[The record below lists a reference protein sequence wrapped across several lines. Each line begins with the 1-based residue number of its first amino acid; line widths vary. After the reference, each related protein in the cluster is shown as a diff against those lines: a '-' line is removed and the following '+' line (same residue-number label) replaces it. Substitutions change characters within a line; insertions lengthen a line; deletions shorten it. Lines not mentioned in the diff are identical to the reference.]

1 MTTTADMRYGRQGG
15 RWKAA
20 PKPEPQPKMLLADP
34 AGIDELLEHLIVWH
48 GVPATELAGQPP
60 SWVEAVHHGE
70 HRSRD
75 SLEYIGH
82 RHPTNASERAA
93 AAVTDAATMRAMR
106 RAFAHTGS
114 DR

>member
-1 MTTTADMRYGRQGG
+1 MSVAALQYGNQGG

-34 AGIDELLEHLIVWH
+34 VGTADLIEHLVVWH
-48 GVPATELAGQPP
+48 SVPPHVLAGQQP

-82 RHPTNASERAA
+82 RHPVDDEERQA

-106 RAFAHTGS
+106 RAFAHTGG